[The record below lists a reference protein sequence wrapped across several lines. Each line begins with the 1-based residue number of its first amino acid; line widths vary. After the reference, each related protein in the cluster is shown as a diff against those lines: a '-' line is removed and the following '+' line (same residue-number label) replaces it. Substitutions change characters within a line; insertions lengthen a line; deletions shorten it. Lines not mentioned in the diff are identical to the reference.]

1 MKVFLLEDDFSLNK
15 IITTS
20 LKSRG
25 FFVDN
30 CFDGYKAVEMVMQ
43 NLYDF
48 FILDLNV
55 IGFDGHKILEIIRQS
70 NKDTPVIIISAQID
84 MENIRKS
91 YTLGCNDYIKK
102 PFEFEELFLRI
113 QYHIQKLN
121 NTDKFLV
128 HLDNSYSFDLLEQTL
143 YHKQKIV
150 DLSIKEKLLM
160 SLLVKNLNNITSIEM
175 IHEYVWDS
183 KEMEA
188 VSMRSL
194 IHKLK
199 KKLKSGMIVNFRG
212 EGYKLIF
219 VLIFL

>member
-1 MKVFLLEDDFSLNK
+1 MKVFLLEDDFALNK
-15 IITTS
+15 IITNS

-30 CFDGYKAVEMVMQ
+30 CFDGYKAVEMVM
-43 NLYDF
+43 NNSYDF

-55 IGFDGHKILEIIRQS
+55 IGFDGHKILEIIRNS
-70 NKDTPVIIISAQID
+70 NKNTPVIIISAQID
-84 MENIRKS
+84 MENIKKS
-91 YTLGCNDYIKK
+91 YALGCNDYIKK
-102 PFEFEELFLRI
+102 PFDFEELFLRI

-121 NTDKFLV
+121 NTDKFLTQ
-128 HLDNSYSFDLLEQTL
+128 LDNSYTFDLLEQVL
-143 YHKQKIV
+143 YHKQQII

-160 SLLVKNLNNITSIEM
+160 SLLVQNLNNITSIEM

-183 KEMEA
+183 KEMES

-199 KKLKSGMIVNFRG
+199 KKLKSGMIINFRG
-212 EGYKLIF
+212 EGYKLIKHDNF
-219 VLIFL
+219 N

>member
-15 IITTS
+15 IITNS
-20 LKSRG
+20 LKNRG

-48 FILDLNV
+48 FILDINV
-55 IGFDGHKILEIIRQS
+55 IGFDGHKILEIIRET
-70 NKDTPVIIISAQID
+70 NKQTPIIIISAQID
-84 MENIRKS
+84 MENIKKS

-102 PFEFEELFLRI
+102 PFDFEELFLRI

-121 NTDKFLV
+121 NTDEFLIQ
-128 HLDNSYSFDLLEQTL
+128 LDNSFSFDLLEQTL
-143 YHKQKIV
+143 FYKQQII

-160 SLLVKNLNNITSIEM
+160 SLLVQNINSITSIEM

-212 EGYKLIF
+212 EGYKLIKY
-219 VLIFL
+219 